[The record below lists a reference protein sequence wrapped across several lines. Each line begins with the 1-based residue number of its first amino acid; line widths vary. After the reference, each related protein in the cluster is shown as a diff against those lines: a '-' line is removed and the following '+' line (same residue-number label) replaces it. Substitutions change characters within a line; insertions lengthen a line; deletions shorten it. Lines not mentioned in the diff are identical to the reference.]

1 MTKRT
6 IYTDINEANAEIR
19 DMETHMDIMKRMIS
33 VQSERIEN
41 LKTLVEVLEKHINSN
56 KAVNNNHLKLM
67 KTWLNALEKNQVGLV
82 MESID
87 RTLGNNKIKQTIWI
101 NSLVGKY
108 ASNATYL
115 LGYFYFFDSPQATE
129 FQRSFLWLFFL
140 NK

>member
-19 DMETHMDIMKRMIS
+19 DMEIHMDIMKRMIS

-87 RTLGNNKIKQTIWI
+87 RTLGNNKIEQTI
-101 NSLVGKY
+101 
-108 ASNATYL
+108 
-115 LGYFYFFDSPQATE
+115 
-129 FQRSFLWLFFL
+129 
-140 NK
+140 